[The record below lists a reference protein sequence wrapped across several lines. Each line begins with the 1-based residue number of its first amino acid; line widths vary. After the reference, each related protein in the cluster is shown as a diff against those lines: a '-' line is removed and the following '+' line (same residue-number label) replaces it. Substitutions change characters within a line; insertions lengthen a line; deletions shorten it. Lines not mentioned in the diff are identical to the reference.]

1 MPVPPN
7 ISMSDDLVS
16 HGLAELVDSGA
27 PATAT
32 LPFGMRLIF
41 VEASPHL
48 KQPGDPVL
56 YTAEDPPY
64 ATPLEGLET
73 YYVSAVLDAFRYTV
87 AGTRFGTEINRPSVT
102 FSIRAAD
109 GSILLNWT
117 SHGLFLND
125 TIRLMS
131 ESPLPAGVTN
141 QSFVAG
147 VTGVNTVQLKL
158 TVGGSIITWPTATLT
173 AGTPGTVTLA
183 GHGLAPG
190 ARVSFA
196 GGTLPAEVVA
206 NQSYFVHTVVNAS
219 TFTIAAAV
227 GGAAI
232 AFASSGVAPNYIN
245 AHSGALTLAARENN
259 TATVTRYYPAT
270 RMVVPQTES
279 IDLVM
284 LNGDVTR
291 FVTSDTSPVPR
302 LPLRCRAVM
311 QGAARFLY

>member
-16 HGLAELVDSGA
+16 HGFAELVDEFA
-27 PATAT
+27 PVTAT

-48 KQPGDPVL
+48 KRPGDPVL
-56 YTAEDPPY
+56 YRAEDPPY
-64 ATPLEGLET
+64 VTPLEGLGLH
-73 YYVSAVLDAFRYTV
+73 YVSEVLDAFRYTV
-87 AGTRFGTEINRPSVT
+87 AGDRFGTEINRPSVT
-102 FSIRAAD
+102 FSIRGAD

-117 SHGLFLND
+117 SHGLFLD
-125 TIRLMS
+125 ETIRLMS
-131 ESPLPAGVTN
+131 ERPLPAGVTS
-141 QSFVAG
+141 QLLVAG

-158 TVGGSIITWPTATLT
+158 AVGGSIITWPTATLT

-196 GGTLPAEVVA
+196 GGTLPAEIVA
-206 NQSYFVHTVVNAS
+206 NQNYFVHTVVNAS

-232 AFASSGVAPNYIN
+232 AFAASGVAPNYIN
-245 AHSGALTLAARENN
+245 AHSGALTLAALENN
-259 TATVTRYYPAT
+259 AAPVTRYCPAT
-270 RMVVPQTES
+270 RMVVPQTDS
-279 IDLVM
+279 IELVM
-284 LNGDVTR
+284 LNGDTAR
-291 FVTSDTSPVPR
+291 FVTSNTSPVPR